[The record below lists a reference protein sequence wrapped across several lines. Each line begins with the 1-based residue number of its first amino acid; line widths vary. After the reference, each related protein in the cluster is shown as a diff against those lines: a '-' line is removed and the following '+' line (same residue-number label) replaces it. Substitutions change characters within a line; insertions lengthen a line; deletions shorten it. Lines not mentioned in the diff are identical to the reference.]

1 MSKTVQFTGY
11 LFCLLPIALL
21 TGPFLSD
28 TIISIIAI
36 VFLICSIRDKN
47 WKYYN
52 NYFFYFF
59 IFIYCYFILR
69 SLFSNNILLSLESSF
84 FYFRFIFFA
93 LGVWYLLD
101 QNKKILYLFTYFLL
115 FSFLISLLDGYYQ
128 YFNRINSDTGI
139 GVNIFGFKGVESRLT
154 LLLSNELILGGLLS
168 RLFPLL
174 FALTVLV
181 FNENKLI
188 IIFSL
193 TLMVAIDILVYLSGE
208 RTALALM
215 LLSTIFIITLI
226 KKFKYLRI
234 IALVISIASIVSISI
249 LDENIKQRNIDKTIT
264 QMNLDGS
271 SKEDV
276 FFSIEHDSIMRTA
289 IQIFKENPIFGIGP
303 KLFRVE
309 CKNINNGE
317 GCSTHPHNS
326 YLQLLAETGI
336 IGFGF
341 MLILFISI
349 IIIFLKNIYES
360 LFRENKYYND
370 FQICLLICIFLTVW
384 PLVPTH
390 NLFNN
395 WINVIYFLPVGFFL
409 YSIQSNK

>member
-1 MSKTVQFTGY
+1 
-11 LFCLLPIALL
+11 
-21 TGPFLSD
+21 
-28 TIISIIAI
+28 
-36 VFLICSIRDKN
+36 
-47 WKYYN
+47 
-52 NYFFYFF
+52 
-59 IFIYCYFILR
+59 
-69 SLFSNNILLSLESSF
+69 
-84 FYFRFIFFA
+84 
-93 LGVWYLLD
+93 
-101 QNKKILYLFTYFLL
+101 
-115 FSFLISLLDGYYQ
+115 
-128 YFNRINSDTGI
+128 
-139 GVNIFGFKGVESRLT
+139 
-154 LLLSNELILGGLLS
+154 LSNELILGGLLS

-234 IALVISIASIVSISI
+234 IALGISIASIVSISI

>member
-181 FNENKLI
+181 FNENKFI

-384 PLVPTH
+384 PLVPTN